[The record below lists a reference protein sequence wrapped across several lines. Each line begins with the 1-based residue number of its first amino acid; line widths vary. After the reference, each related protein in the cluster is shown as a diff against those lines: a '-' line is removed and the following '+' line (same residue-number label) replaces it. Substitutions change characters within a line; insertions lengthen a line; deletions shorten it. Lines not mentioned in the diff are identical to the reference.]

1 VNSGKRRS
9 LPSLPPEISSN
20 LSEEK
25 VISRRNIPAIPTME
39 SDEDSSNSSNPSSQ
53 SPETKTTTTTDKNS
67 SKYLPNKSNQNNLNL
82 DTIHGSSQSLRHA
95 TLDRPKQNSRR
106 LPSVFYS
113 KMSN

>member
-1 VNSGKRRS
+1 
-9 LPSLPPEISSN
+9 
-20 LSEEK
+20 
-25 VISRRNIPAIPTME
+25 ME

-53 SPETKTTTTTDKNS
+53 SPETKTTTTTVDKNS